1 MGHNTF
7 TYEERLVIEKML
19 KNGAIHKKIGDAL
32 GRSKSGICY
41 EIHRGKD
48 GDKPYSAEYSHNN
61 IYNHLKITE
70 LQKSKMKKGA
80 LHRQLGIP
88 EDERIPIAL
97 LKEASHAPGKLG
109 KRARMALTLRR
120 IRSS

>member
-1 MGHNTF
+1 MK
-7 TYEERLVIEKML
+7 R
-19 KNGAIHKKIGDAL
+19 KKKRVNKWI
-32 GRSKSGICY
+32 
-41 EIHRGKD
+41 
-48 GDKPYSAEYSHNN
+48 
-61 IYNHLKITE
+61 
-70 LQKSKMKKGA
+70 QKSKMKKGA

-109 KRARMALTLRR
+109 KQARMALTLRR

>member
-1 MGHNTF
+1 
-7 TYEERLVIEKML
+7 
-19 KNGAIHKKIGDAL
+19 
-32 GRSKSGICY
+32 
-41 EIHRGKD
+41 
-48 GDKPYSAEYSHNN
+48 
-61 IYNHLKITE
+61 
-70 LQKSKMKKGA
+70 MKKGA